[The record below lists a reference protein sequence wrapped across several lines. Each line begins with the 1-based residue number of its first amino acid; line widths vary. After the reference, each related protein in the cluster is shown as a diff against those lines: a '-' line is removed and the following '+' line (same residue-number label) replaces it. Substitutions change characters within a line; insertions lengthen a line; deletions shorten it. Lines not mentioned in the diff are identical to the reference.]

1 MNAVSNDAVM
11 VDTITGSEVAP
22 TWAIWVSGKSNPSKT
37 TAVCRI
43 FFDVNLI
50 PAAALPLS
58 FQNTPTI
65 MPARMANTAPPTMGT
80 AVPKNQQTA
89 ASAAL
94 VAMPGA
100 RVRIVLME
108 FFLDW
113 RTDGEVRP

>member
-1 MNAVSNDAVM
+1 M
-11 VDTITGSEVAP
+11 
-22 TWAIWVSGKSNPSKT
+22 SGKPNPSKT